1 MPLLAYFSGTLFIS
15 VFGTLYFSIYT
26 AVSEDLNKTNL
37 GGNFAP
43 RHPVWLFLT
52 DQIAH
57 IILIILF
64 TQIAFHT
71 IEPWNRIFPIG
82 IFFNNDLLPFSAL
95 TMTQKGLLTLCI
107 LILITSFA
115 NIFIKISLSST
126 KLQIMTN
133 EKELKVGR
141 YIGTVERI
149 LTVIAIIAGA
159 YEAIAAL
166 YASKTAIRFGQTQND
181 PRFGEYF
188 MLGTSISAL
197 FGILAGVLMK
207 NAILK

>member
-1 MPLLAYFSGTLFIS
+1 
-15 VFGTLYFSIYT
+15 
-26 AVSEDLNKTNL
+26 
-37 GGNFAP
+37 
-43 RHPVWLFLT
+43 
-52 DQIAH
+52 
-57 IILIILF
+57 
-64 TQIAFHT
+64 
-71 IEPWNRIFPIG
+71 
-82 IFFNNDLLPFSAL
+82 
-95 TMTQKGLLTLCI
+95 
-107 LILITSFA
+107 
-115 NIFIKISLSST
+115 
-126 KLQIMTN
+126 MTN

-181 PRFGEYF
+181 SRFGEYF

-207 NAILK
+207 NAIFK